1 MSLHPLTL
9 RFWHRAL
16 ALALAVPLLWLAVT
30 GALLGFAG
38 ETDRMVTPELLS
50 TPHLP
55 GQERDWSDQ
64 LPAELIHSDQ
74 WIGFA
79 PAATPFDPSIW
90 QDVAGTLWYVN
101 PESTELRGQR
111 GATAGVQA
119 WLLRLHTGDFL
130 GVQWVYRVIAL
141 IASAGLGLLIVTGL
155 LALLRALRQSGR
167 QTPLPLH
174 NLIGGLSA
182 APLLILLSAV
192 AVLAWGAPRDEMQPR
207 GAAWIVMQKAQPFTA
222 VDLRSWRAFTQ
233 SHLPDC
239 RPVWINRPAQAPS
252 GLQVQCADGRAW
264 VSPALNP
271 AIGAWVPI
279 SLERRTLDWHTGVF
293 LGQAGRVL
301 WVLAALAV
309 PLLWWSRRRRNVE
322 IK

>member
-1 MSLHPLTL
+1 MFSHQRTL
-9 RFWHRAL
+9 SFWHRAL
-16 ALALAVPLLWLAVT
+16 AIILILPLLWLAVT
-30 GALLGFAG
+30 GALLGFAA
-38 ETDRMVTPELLS
+38 ETDRILTPELLS

-55 GQERDWSDQ
+55 GHERDWSNQ
-64 LPAELIHSDQ
+64 LPFELIHSDQ

-90 QDVAGTLWYVN
+90 QSAANTLWYVN
-101 PESTELRGQR
+101 PQSAELRGHR
-111 GATAGVQA
+111 PTDAGVQA
-119 WLLRLHTGDFL
+119 CLLRLHTGDFL

-141 IASAGLGLLIVTGL
+141 IASAGLGLLIVSGL
-155 LALLRALRQSGR
+155 WAGRQSGR
-167 QTPLPLH
+167 QTQLPLH
-174 NLIGGLSA
+174 TLIGVLSA

-192 AVLAWGAPRDEMQPR
+192 AVLAWGASRDELQPR
-207 GAAWIVMQKAQPFTA
+207 GSAWVVLSEAQRFSAA
-222 VDLRSWRAFTQ
+222 DLRGWLTYTQ
-233 SHLPDC
+233 THLPDC
-239 RPVWINRPAQAPS
+239 RPVWVNRPVQVPA

-264 VSPALNP
+264 VSPNLNP
-271 AIGAWVPI
+271 ALGAWVPI
-279 SLERRTLDWHTGVF
+279 RLERQALDWHTGVF